1 MRFSNTA
8 FYINTLSS
16 ILGIDL
22 VTFLIFKFGSQIY
35 ITFHPKLRRW
45 ICLFSSCIFISLSG
59 WVFNRLQC
67 SSFGI
72 FIQLIHRLKRFL
84 WWLDIWNLL
93 CVNTSKIIK
102 SDFAVEEETVKV
114 LNRSIDWMQTFLN
127 RQFVEDNWY

>member
-1 MRFSNTA
+1 MPPQLFFINLYDGPSLVNYGILPRRVCEYLKVNQTLRFSNTA

-84 WWLDIWNLL
+84 W
-93 CVNTSKIIK
+93 
-102 SDFAVEEETVKV
+102 
-114 LNRSIDWMQTFLN
+114 
-127 RQFVEDNWY
+127 